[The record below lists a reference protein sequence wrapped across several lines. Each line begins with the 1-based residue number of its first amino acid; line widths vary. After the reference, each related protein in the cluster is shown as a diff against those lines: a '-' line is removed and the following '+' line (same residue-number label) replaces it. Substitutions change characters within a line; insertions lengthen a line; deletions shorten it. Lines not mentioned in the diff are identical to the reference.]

1 MAKNTETKTRKRR
14 LGDRSDG
21 YLIRNIPPMS
31 KIEPYIM
38 KKRYDACNTFAETI
52 SIGKAERYCRE
63 KIRAGYSDFG
73 MLHVL
78 LAAYVRTIA
87 KYPAINRFVSGQ
99 KIYARNNIEVIMAIK
114 KEMTVEAPDTMLD
127 VIFDPASTALD
138 VYETFNKEVLE
149 NKGVD
154 GEESSFDKTAK
165 ILNYIPGFLL
175 RFVVWVFEC
184 LDYVGLLP
192 KFLLKVSPF
201 HGSMIITSMGS
212 LGIKP
217 IYHHLYQF
225 GNLPVFISY
234 GIKRDELYMNRD
246 GEVKKKRVIDVKVV
260 TDERICDGFYFAA
273 AFKMWKRLIENPEEL
288 DLPVDEVK
296 PDID

>member
-21 YLIRNIPPMS
+21 HLIRKIDPMNRLM
-31 KIEPYIM
+31 PYLM
-38 KKRYDACNTFAETI
+38 KTRNDALNTFAETI

-63 KIRAGYSDFG
+63 KIRQGYTDFG

-87 KYPAINRFVSGQ
+87 QYPAINRFISGQ
-99 KIYARNNIEVIMAIK
+99 KIYARNNIEVVMAIK
-114 KEMTVEAPDTMLD
+114 KEMSIDAPETMID
-127 VIFDPASTALD
+127 VIFDHKATALD
-138 VYETFNKEVLE
+138 VYNEFNAHVVE
-149 NKGVD
+149 NKGVTED
-154 GEESSFDKTAK
+154 DSSFDKLVT
-165 ILNYIPGFLL
+165 ILNFIPGFLL
-175 RFVVWVFEC
+175 RFVVWLLEC
-184 LDYVGLLP
+184 LDYIGCLP
-192 KFLLKVSPF
+192 KFLLRLSPF

-217 IYHHLYQF
+217 IYHHLYNF

-234 GIKRDELYMNRD
+234 GMKRDELYMNRD

-260 TDERICDGFYFAA
+260 TDERICDGFYYAA
-273 AFKMWKRLIENPEEL
+273 AFKTWKRYIENPEEL
-288 DLPVDEVK
+288 DTPIEEVK